1 MQIYWIKAQAPRRVL
16 ALVKHLGIEAQCI
29 ELDLMGG
36 GLKTPAYAALNPNRK
51 VPTLVDGD
59 TVLWESSAI
68 MAYLCIKHGSDMW
81 PAHDPREQV
90 EVLRWLSWNDQH
102 WANAVTPSYF
112 EHVVKATFHIGEPDE
127 AEIAAAIPDLKKFA
141 TVLNQHLEGRQ
152 FVACN
157 RLTIADF
164 QLASMACEWRRSQ
177 MPLGDYPN
185 VVRWLDGLMQLPAWS
200 DPWPAAAAKKADA
213 LAYD

>member
-36 GLKTPAYAALNPNRK
+36 GLKTPAYTALNPNRK

-81 PAHDPREQV
+81 PAHDPR
-90 EVLRWLSWNDQH
+90 RTGGS
-102 WANAVTPSYF
+102 A
-112 EHVVKATFHIGEPDE
+112 
-127 AEIAAAIPDLKKFA
+127 
-141 TVLNQHLEGRQ
+141 
-152 FVACN
+152 
-157 RLTIADF
+157 
-164 QLASMACEWRRSQ
+164 
-177 MPLGDYPN
+177 
-185 VVRWLDGLMQLPAWS
+185 
-200 DPWPAAAAKKADA
+200 A
-213 LAYD
+213 LALVERSALGACGGAVLFRTCGEGNFPYRRA